1 MLLET
6 IILIATI
13 CIIAILFYK
22 QTNPEYKINQVEKGD
37 FSKVLELLPELSPV
51 VVRGF
56 QVPNFW
62 NQNDIVTNTRLQ
74 AIPLVY
80 AGFQPFSLG
89 SATQMELP
97 TRPSTT
103 AQLIAQESGIQVWSE
118 HTILPKYAPLWFS
131 SVLNIQSSAI
141 IGNQGLQQTTAY
153 STILMPTEQTI
164 KVSLIHKK
172 HYDYCPTV
180 WRYTMPSKWSKVN
193 TPLVGEIQF
202 IDIIIRTGTLL
213 ILPSHWRFSYTSY
226 DTHTKPMVVIIE
238 IHNPLSKI
246 AATLTE
252 N

>member
-1 MLLET
+1 MLLES

-37 FSKVLELLPELSPV
+37 FSKVLELLPELSPI

-62 NQNDIVTNTRLQ
+62 TQNDISANPRLQ

-80 AGFQPFSLG
+80 PGFQPFSLG

-118 HTILPKYAPLWFS
+118 HTILPKYEPLWFGS
-131 SVLNIQSSAI
+131 TLTIQTSAI

-153 STILMPTEQTI
+153 STILMPTEQPI

-172 HYDYCPTV
+172 HYDFCPTV
-180 WRYTMPSKWSKVN
+180 WRYTMPSTWSKAN

-202 IDIIIRTGTLL
+202 IDIIIRPGTLL
-213 ILPSHWRFSYTSY
+213 LLPPHWRFSYISHE
-226 DTHTKPMVVIIE
+226 THKKPMVALLE
-238 IHNPLSKI
+238 IQNPLSKI
-246 AATLTE
+246 ATALTK